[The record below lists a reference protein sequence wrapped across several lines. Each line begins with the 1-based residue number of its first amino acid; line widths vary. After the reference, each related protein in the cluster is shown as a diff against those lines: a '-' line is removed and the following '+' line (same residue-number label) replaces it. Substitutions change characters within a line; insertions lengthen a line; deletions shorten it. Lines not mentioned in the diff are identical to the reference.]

1 MLGIVDMSVAELVED
16 PEYFQMELRN
26 LADGDYCS
34 QFDNNIK
41 KKVKRELKV
50 RKMLLGVQPAIF
62 NALEQTPSRTSSLN
76 ASSTEDHAVQENVH

>member
-41 KKVKRELKV
+41 KKFK
-50 RKMLLGVQPAIF
+50 
-62 NALEQTPSRTSSLN
+62 
-76 ASSTEDHAVQENVH
+76 EN